1 MTLLEAD
8 VKRRNIPR
16 ELHPAQSSHEPKPAA
31 ETRPDLDLR
40 SGLPLVIDTQ
50 ALVATGLLPNEKQA
64 DSVAHE
70 YRSIKYWLRLQQPR
84 STGGAESKSR
94 LLGVTSALPGDGK
107 TTVSLNLGLS
117 YTDDDEGV
125 ILVDADLAKRGLSQA
140 LGAIDRPG
148 LANLIAT
155 ESLRLNELLL
165 RTSIPGLFLLPA
177 GNVSRRGIELIGT
190 TRGSKVVSQVAQLAG
205 ERTVIFD
212 TSPLLLTSESS
223 LLAAWMD
230 QIVLVVRAGQTSQ
243 DAAVAARAR
252 LQRSVPTSVILNDWK
267 PLGLAEREYHDSYN
281 EYHKR

>member
-1 MTLLEAD
+1 M
-8 VKRRNIPR
+8 
-16 ELHPAQSSHEPKPAA
+16 
-31 ETRPDLDLR
+31 
-40 SGLPLVIDTQ
+40 
-50 ALVATGLLPNEKQA
+50 
-64 DSVAHE
+64 
-70 YRSIKYWLRLQQPR
+70 
-84 STGGAESKSR
+84 
-94 LLGVTSALPGDGK
+94 
-107 TTVSLNLGLS
+107 
-117 YTDDDEGV
+117 
-125 ILVDADLAKRGLSQA
+125 
-140 LGAIDRPG
+140 
-148 LANLIAT
+148 
-155 ESLRLNELLL
+155 
-165 RTSIPGLFLLPA
+165 FLLPA